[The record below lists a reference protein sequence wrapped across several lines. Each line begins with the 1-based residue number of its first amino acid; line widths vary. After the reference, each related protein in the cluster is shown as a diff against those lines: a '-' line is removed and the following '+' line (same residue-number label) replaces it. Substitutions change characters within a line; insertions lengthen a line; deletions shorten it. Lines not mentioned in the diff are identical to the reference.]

1 MAKNALCF
9 ATGGANPFKDAPR
22 GSQLIELRQQARD
35 RFSVRYGLQLR
46 ERLTYGEAARELGAC
61 IMHAAACDSKLDN
74 REPGER

>member
-1 MAKNALCF
+1 MGKNILCF
-9 ATGGANPFKDAPR
+9 ATGGDSPFKDAPR

-46 ERLTYGEAARELGAC
+46 ESLTYGEAARELGAA

-74 REPGER
+74 REPGEN